1 MIKGMVE
8 LNEPQV
14 WTLIGVF
21 ATALGGVLT
30 FMSTMFMRTLDAR
43 FLAVQ
48 AQFETVHVKLD
59 HLDRDVQAIAS
70 RVFPERSGD

>member
-1 MIKGMVE
+1 MIEGMVE

-30 FMSTMFMRTLDAR
+30 FMSTMFMRTLDAK
-43 FLAVQ
+43 
-48 AQFETVHVKLD
+48 FETVHVKLD
-59 HLDRDVQAIAS
+59 HLDRDVQAIVS